1 MQTLSSQYRTQQTA
15 KSFDGQQRFSMQ
27 VPQMPE
33 LKNAQ
38 NEAIDMSLAQIVQ
51 LGKSRQRELLRKG
64 QEPRR
69 AASYGAGATRPVRK
83 PIEIDD
89 AEEEKTVQADL
100 TLAVTQDRK
109 RTSTSSQ
116 SGQSSARSNNK
127 RLIFRDEDSKQRT
140 NRMITAPAFITQN
153 RGAY

>member
-1 MQTLSSQYRTQQTA
+1 
-15 KSFDGQQRFSMQ
+15 
-27 VPQMPE
+27 MPE

-89 AEEEKTVQADL
+89 AEE
-100 TLAVTQDRK
+100 
-109 RTSTSSQ
+109 
-116 SGQSSARSNNK
+116 
-127 RLIFRDEDSKQRT
+127 
-140 NRMITAPAFITQN
+140 
-153 RGAY
+153 